1 MEDRTFTQEEV
12 NTIVQDRLAREKA
25 KYDQQ
30 LIDMQADVQRR
41 EKKMQALEKLKAE
54 DLPTELVELVRTDD
68 DEAFNKSI
76 ELLKNT
82 YRSQQNGTGG
92 QVTQP
97 YRPAGGHVARDP
109 IREAMGLRR

>member
-54 DLPTELVELVRTDD
+54 DLPAELVELVRTED

-82 YRSQQNGTGG
+82 YKSQQNGTGM
-92 QVTQP
+92 QVAQP
-97 YRPAGGHVARDP
+97 YRPAGGHAGRDL